1 VVTAEWEPVLGASG
15 YHLSLF
21 LSHADVESSILG
33 FVDVYVDGEKA
44 LIDLSD
50 CYWSFIEGYD
60 CPGAAAEAFSD
71 GGVLITGAV
80 FPDGFGLT
88 TDNKPIADLCV
99 LLKE

>member
-1 VVTAEWEPVLGASG
+1 MVTAEWEPVIGASE

-33 FVDVYVDGEKA
+33 FVDVFVDGEKA
-44 LIDLSD
+44 LIDLST

-60 CPGAAAEAFSD
+60 CPKAAAEAFSE

-80 FPDGFGLT
+80 IAKKIGFT
-88 TDNKPIADLCV
+88 ESEPIADLCV